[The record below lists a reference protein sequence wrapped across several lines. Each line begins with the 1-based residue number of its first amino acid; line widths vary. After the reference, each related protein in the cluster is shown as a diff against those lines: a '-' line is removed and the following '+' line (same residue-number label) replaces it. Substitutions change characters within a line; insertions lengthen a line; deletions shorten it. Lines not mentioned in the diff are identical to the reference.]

1 MATPTF
7 VVTAL
12 LLLPVALAHGAES
25 HWPAASSPAIPDADG
40 YAVIPHAA
48 VAPSRSHVYKAI
60 FDATQAAADP
70 GKLVPALNMAGSEL
84 NALAASAVPLSHAH
98 FAVVFHG
105 AAMSAILRDESY
117 KGKFGVANPNLDTLR
132 KMKAA
137 GVEFFVCGQNLVA
150 DNVDPATLIAE
161 VTVASDALV
170 VLMTYQNNGYAL
182 LSF

>member
-1 MATPTF
+1 MNTPIF
-7 VVTAL
+7 AAVL
-12 LLLPVALAHGAES
+12 LLLPGALAHGAGAD
-25 HWPAASSPAIPDADG
+25 WPAPSSPAIPAADG

-84 NALAASAVPLSHAH
+84 NALAATAVPMGHAH

-105 AAMSAILRDESY
+105 AAMSGILRDDAY
-117 KGKFGVANPNLDTLR
+117 KARFNVANPNIDTLR

-150 DNVDPATLIAE
+150 DNVDPATLLPE
-161 VTVASDALV
+161 VTVASDALI